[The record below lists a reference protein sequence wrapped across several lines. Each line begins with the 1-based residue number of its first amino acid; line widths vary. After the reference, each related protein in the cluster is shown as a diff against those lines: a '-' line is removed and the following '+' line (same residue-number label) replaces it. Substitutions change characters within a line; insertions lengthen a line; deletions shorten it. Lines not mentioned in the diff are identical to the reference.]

1 MDMKKTMNGNDK
13 CSVVSISI
21 GALALGAIIYFQ
33 TKSLNKLKLNTSD
46 ISIQQYLNRLTEFFN
61 ENELPNVKKEF
72 LGMIEFGMYPKN
84 AFKILTFD
92 GELN

>member
-1 MDMKKTMNGNDK
+1 MNGNDK
-13 CSVVSISI
+13 CSLASI
-21 GALALGAIIYFQ
+21 GISVLILGAIVYSQ

-61 ENELPNVKKEF
+61 ENELPNVKREF